1 MGVEEI
7 MSLMDKVNK
16 LAQHNGIQ
24 TVKSLLIDELDELI
38 EAIKSG
44 YEITQEVADVLN
56 LIMQLT
62 ILEQNS
68 EELDIQLAYKVNRAI
83 ERLGI

>member
-1 MGVEEI
+1 